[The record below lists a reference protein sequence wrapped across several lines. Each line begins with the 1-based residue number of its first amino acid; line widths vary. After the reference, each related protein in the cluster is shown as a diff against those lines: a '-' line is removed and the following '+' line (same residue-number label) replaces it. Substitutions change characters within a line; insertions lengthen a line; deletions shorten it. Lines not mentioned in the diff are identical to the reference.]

1 MGETEA
7 LSKFIRPY
15 TVIWFHEF
23 PAQQTNESTLI
34 SNPVLWSEV
43 SHIAVSWISSSQT
56 FILTHLY
63 PMIYWDWFLNWEHAI
78 EIMKTIVQWL

>member
-34 SNPVLWSEV
+34 SNPVL
-43 SHIAVSWISSSQT
+43 
-56 FILTHLY
+56 
-63 PMIYWDWFLNWEHAI
+63 
-78 EIMKTIVQWL
+78 